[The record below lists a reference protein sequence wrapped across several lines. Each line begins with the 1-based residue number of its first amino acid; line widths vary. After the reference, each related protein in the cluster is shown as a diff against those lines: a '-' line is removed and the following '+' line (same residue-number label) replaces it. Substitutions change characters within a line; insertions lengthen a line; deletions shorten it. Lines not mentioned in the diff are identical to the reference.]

1 MKNKVL
7 HSVLTVFLLFAMVF
21 TVASKI
27 DFGTTDT
34 EHKIEKTSDNDQQE
48 FVSSQ
53 IEATFPASVFK
64 LSAALVFV
72 FEVITSIE
80 NVQLPYVELC
90 SLQTTSY
97 WVKLITSTIVVNAP

>member
-27 DFGTTDT
+27 DFGTVDT
-34 EHKIEKTSDNDQQE
+34 TYKVEKTTDGDHQE

-64 LSAALVFV
+64 LAAALVFV
-72 FEVITSIE
+72 FEVFSSIE
-80 NVQLPYVELC
+80 NIQVPYVEFC
-90 SLQTTSY
+90 SLETTSY